1 MFLGFCFFFFFLNN
15 QKIFI
20 LVNSGIRVS
29 NLRPKT
35 FMGLKTGKE
44 SSKASES
51 FQYIAQSY
59 CLCKT
64 CLATQLPT
72 AISLSEWEVKRYRGN
87 WWGFKKK
94 AFNTHLSLTDWFW
107 FTYSSSAAVPVNQK
121 QVHLHKQGMLFCQKL
136 TSSMP
141 CIY

>member
-1 MFLGFCFFFFFLNN
+1 
-15 QKIFI
+15 
-20 LVNSGIRVS
+20 
-29 NLRPKT
+29 
-35 FMGLKTGKE
+35 MGLKTGKE

-107 FTYSSSAAVPVNQK
+107 FTYSCCSASEPETGTLTQTGDAVLSETN
-121 QVHLHKQGMLFCQKL
+121 
-136 TSSMP
+136 
-141 CIY
+141 